1 MSNRIVSQEFVFFPN
16 AAIKMGC
23 KCVAWA
29 TQWAFAS
36 LQFAILFGI
45 FLLMAVFRMLFLI
58 PVGPDWMLAASFIR
72 ARGTLVLAR
81 QMDRAS
87 DLLGEE
93 LVHISDDLFDNCF
106 VGPFAPAVVSS
117 AEVKTMAEAG
127 VF

>member
-1 MSNRIVSQEFVFFPN
+1 
-16 AAIKMGC
+16 
-23 KCVAWA
+23 
-29 TQWAFAS
+29 
-36 LQFAILFGI
+36 
-45 FLLMAVFRMLFLI
+45 MLFLI
-58 PVGPDWMLAASFIR
+58 PVGPVWMRAASFIR

-81 QMDRAS
+81 QLDRAS

-127 VF
+127 VFHILNVDGRFLHERQEKRLVQGLEIYFPGMHLFPLGGCYARLRELTMVTT